1 VPAAGPPPVA
11 ATGERAGDRVPAPER
26 ASERASDRGAD
37 LASVDG
43 PIGRELSLSGFRVG
57 APRAQGPDPYER
69 LASAQEPPSNV
80 RHFPTRDREL
90 GDELKLSGLLGPS
103 TPPVGGPAPAAPRH
117 EPAPAEPPR
126 DDEHPRTP
134 EDPE

>member
-1 VPAAGPPPVA
+1 
-11 ATGERAGDRVPAPER
+11 
-26 ASERASDRGAD
+26 RGAD

-69 LASAQEPPSNV
+69 FASGDEPPSNV

-103 TPPVGGPAPAAPRH
+103 APAGSAPPQTRP
-117 EPAPAEPPR
+117 EPAPARPE
-126 DDEHPRTP
+126 DGRTP
-134 EDPE
+134 SPEEPE